1 MKTKIGFMKGVLAIA
16 MALILTTGVVYAD
29 GGSTDVYAKG
39 STYTPAGDYVVQSTN
54 DIFHFQGEVYEVF
67 NVYYDDPA
75 MNLKIAVNPGDKC
88 SSFIAFTNDYT
99 VFYKCGKQGF
109 GVRKIMFA
117 NPEAQKRFDCVEYQ
131 KQTVLRKQHKIEK
144 KDAVS
149 IIASFLPGMQTA

>member
-1 MKTKIGFMKGVLAIA
+1 MKTKIGFMTGVLAIA

-54 DIFHFQGEVYEVF
+54 DVYHFQGEVYEVYK
-67 NVYYDDPA
+67 VYYDDPA
-75 MNLKIAVNPGDKC
+75 MNMNIAVNTGEKC
-88 SSFIAFTNDYT
+88 KSFIVYTSDYT
-99 VFYKCGKQGF
+99 VFYNCGKNGF

-117 NPEAQKRFDCVEYQ
+117 SPEAQKRFDCVEFQ
-131 KQTVLRKQHKIEK
+131 KQTVLRKQNKIEK

-149 IIASFLPGMQTA
+149 IIAAFLPGMQTA